1 MGANFKNKGDAIRV
15 EFAAGATH
23 LRPATF
29 EAGDPVLFGN
39 RPGVAKT
46 ARDRNSTTATIWFYG
61 TYDDIPTSNGARI
74 EPGGLL
80 YFGNDPNGS
89 APWLGD
95 RAAPGFRWGYAEERL
110 PPGGSAGARVTV
122 GY

>member
-15 EFAAGATH
+15 EFAAGATY

-29 EAGDPVLFGN
+29 EPGDPILLGN

-46 ARDRNSTTATIWFYG
+46 ARDSNSTTATIWFYG
-61 TYDDIPTSNGARI
+61 TYEDVPINPTGPVKA
-74 EPGGLL
+74 GQVA
-80 YFGNDPNGS
+80 YFDQ
-89 APWLGD
+89 D
-95 RAAPGFRWGYAEERL
+95 RATTTPRLTDRTAPGFRWGYFEE
-110 PPGGSAGARVTV
+110 AGIAGDRIRVTV